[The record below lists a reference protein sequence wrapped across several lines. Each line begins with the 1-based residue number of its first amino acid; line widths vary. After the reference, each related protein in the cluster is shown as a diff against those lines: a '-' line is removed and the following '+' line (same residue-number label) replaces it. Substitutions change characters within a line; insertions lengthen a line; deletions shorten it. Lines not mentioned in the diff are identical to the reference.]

1 MKEKDWGIYLFA
13 LTLRVAAIEET
24 IIEGTI
30 IEGFTVLQLLLF
42 LEKRNPF
49 REISLNVPV

>member
-30 IEGFTVLQLLLF
+30 MEGFTVLQLLLF